1 MAPRSRDLKP
11 ENILIH
17 GTGVPVVA
25 DFGIAHFEQEELY
38 TAVETR
44 DNERLANFQYAA
56 PEQRIRGRAVDQRA
70 DIYAL
75 GLMLNELFTGELALG
90 SNPRRIASVA
100 PDVAYLDDIV
110 DSMIR
115 QVPDER
121 PASVDRVKQLLIGH
135 RQSFISRQRLDA
147 LSRQVVRA
155 TDVTDPILADPV
167 RIVTTDYQ
175 DGQLIFQLNHAVPP
189 AWANALRSVGGP
201 YTIGVQPHMVQV
213 AGNTARM
220 HAGPGRE
227 GDVKRLVDQWIDRA
241 NRDYAELVKAEAIKR
256 ERADRQRLEAER
268 EQEQYRAKI
277 LKQLNP

>member
-1 MAPRSRDLKP
+1 
-11 ENILIH
+11 
-17 GTGVPVVA
+17 
-25 DFGIAHFEQEELY
+25 
-38 TAVETR
+38 
-44 DNERLANFQYAA
+44 
-56 PEQRIRGRAVDQRA
+56 
-70 DIYAL
+70 
-75 GLMLNELFTGELALG
+75 
-90 SNPRRIASVA
+90 
-100 PDVAYLDDIV
+100 
-110 DSMIR
+110 
-115 QVPDER
+115 
-121 PASVDRVKQLLIGH
+121 
-135 RQSFISRQRLDA
+135 
-147 LSRQVVRA
+147 
-155 TDVTDPILADPV
+155 
-167 RIVTTDYQ
+167 
-175 DGQLIFQLNHAVPP
+175 LIFQLNHAVPP